1 MRGLTFTDAE
11 ANAAVFRRGIAV
23 AAGVHER
30 YCRIAFRRSGRRRR
44 RLLDDGESIVVDY
57 TIELASE
64 AAAEDAAGEIGS
76 LSSSEMTTVIVEA
89 AIALGDSDAFTD
101 IETTAVDAPII
112 YEVTAQPLLG
122 PTPRPSTS
130 PTAAPGAPT
139 SGGGSSGSGGSGGGG
154 VVIIAGAVAGLV
166 VVVAGAGIY
175 ARTRRKVAAVS
186 PRDAQKSAPH
196 LAPADYIFPL
206 RASQPFR
213 PPAAPEPAAAPPPPE
228 SAAAP
233 PLLEPAAPS
242 LPGYEPLPPSALVS
256 STHSGS
262 PRLPPL

>member
-30 YCRIAFRRSGRRRR
+30 YCRIAFRRSGGRRR
-44 RLLDDGESIVVDY
+44 RLLDDGEFIVVDY

-76 LSSSEMTTVIVEA
+76 LSSSQMTTVIVEA
-89 AIALGDSDAFTD
+89 AVALGDSDAFAD
-101 IETTAVDAPII
+101 IETMAVDAPIV
-112 YEVTAQPLLG
+112 YEVTAQPSLG
-122 PTPRPSTS
+122 PTPRPSAS
-130 PTAAPGAPT
+130 PTVAPGAPA

-154 VVIIAGAVAGLV
+154 VVIIAGAIAGLV
-166 VVVAGAGIY
+166 VVVAGARIY
-175 ARTRRKVAAVS
+175 ARTQRKVAAVS

-206 RASQPFR
+206 RASSQPFR
-213 PPAAPEPAAAPPPPE
+213 PPAAPEPAAAPPLP
-228 SAAAP
+228 
-233 PLLEPAAPS
+233 EPAAPS